1 VEKLAHNLSEKIA
14 EKLGYDQDKK
24 EVIAYGLTAIFQMVG
39 IFSIASF
46 IGIVGGFWY
55 ESMVLFL
62 AVGLFRKS
70 TGGAHS
76 STFQGC
82 IIISI
87 FSISF
92 FAFLSRYLFYVNVP
106 PHVFFISVLS
116 VIYIFSFLVVY
127 KLAPVASPNKPIVRK
142 EKIKKLKIKS
152 LATVVFY
159 YLISMIFIFCSQD
172 NSHIRLIHI
181 SLSLACAT
189 LWQVFTLTKTGHK
202 LIHIMDSK
210 LT

>member
-127 KLAPVASPNKPIVRK
+127 KLAPVASP
-142 EKIKKLKIKS
+142 KKLKIKS